1 MQLVFATQNNNKV
14 KEIQALMPAGIEILS
29 LHEIGCDDDIPETA
43 TTLEG
48 NAILKADYIFKKFKV
63 HCFAD
68 DTGLE
73 VEALDG
79 EPGVYSARYAG
90 ANRNADDNMDLLL
103 QKLAS
108 SSNRNARFRTAIC
121 LIINGQQYLFDGIV
135 NGEITTEKRGN
146 EGFGY
151 DPVFIPEGQDRTF
164 AQMSLTEKNTMSHRK
179 RAFDQMIHFV
189 KTEVIGRE

>member
-1 MQLVFATQNNNKV
+1 MQLVFATQNSNKV
-14 KEIQALMPAGIEILS
+14 NEIQALMPAGIEILS

-43 TTLEG
+43 ITLEG
-48 NAILKADYIFKKFKV
+48 NAILKADYIFKKFNV

-103 QKLAS
+103 QKLAG

-121 LIINGQQYLFDGIV
+121 LIVNGRQYLFDGIV
-135 NGEITTEKRGN
+135 NGKISTEKHGN

-189 KTEVIGRE
+189 KTEVIGRQ